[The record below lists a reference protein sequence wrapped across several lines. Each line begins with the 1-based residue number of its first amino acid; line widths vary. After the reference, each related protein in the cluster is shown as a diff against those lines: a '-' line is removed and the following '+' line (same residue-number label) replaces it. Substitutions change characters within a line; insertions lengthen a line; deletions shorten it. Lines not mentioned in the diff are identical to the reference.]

1 MDFFNG
7 ILTSINNAVVFVNNY
22 LWSYILIIMLVVIGI
37 YFTIKTNFSY
47 NSDIL

>member
-7 ILTSINNAVVFVNNY
+7 ILTSINNAVVYVNNY

-37 YFTIKTNFSY
+37 YFTIKTNFVLY
-47 NSDIL
+47 RNV